1 MSKVTK
7 EQIDAFLS
15 GSDPMERI
23 IKIECEYDDN
33 KVSIIYRDEQGKK
46 RIKRE
51 NFFPFVWCKETAAQ
65 NLFNGDRAE
74 IKRQLSSYG
83 IGVKPLRINRDD
95 GTIPER
101 MKNGYKLL
109 FFAKIPM
116 TYTRFMDFFKKAGRP
131 IYPSQ
136 RDRNY
141 GLKEYI
147 AVSPAEQYMIQT
159 GRRMFKG
166 YDDYDDLL
174 RMEWDLETEGLD
186 PQINAISQ
194 IGIRTN
200 KGYEKIITITGEG
213 EEKRKNELNAICE
226 FFEII
231 KELQPDV
238 ITGHN
243 TENFDWNFIDVRLTL
258 ANVKMGEFT
267 LKYFRKGV
275 YKKNKQQV
283 LKLGGEMEYYFPT
296 VMWGTNLTDSL
307 FAVRRAQAI
316 DSNMKKA
323 TLKYVTKYSNIA
335 KKNRVYVPGKIINT
349 TWEDLNPD
357 YAFNDENGHWF
368 KVDEKLLSKTLSNGQ
383 IRYTKYEED
392 NKQMLIDHENDEK
405 FEFVTGRYIVQ
416 RYLLDDLWET
426 DKIELRYNQSNY
438 LVGKMLPVSYEKMCT
453 MGTAAIWKYIMLAW
467 SYEHELAVPELISQ
481 KSFTGG
487 LSRLLR
493 VGYVD
498 RIVKLDYNSL
508 YPSIILTFGIRS
520 EIDLMDVMSA
530 LLNYILTQR
539 EYYKELKGKYG
550 DEADELAKRIKE
562 EADKLTEAMLND
574 LKDKQQTAK
583 MLKMRNDKMQL
594 PLKITGNGF
603 FGSYGSGGVFPWS
616 DLECAEE
623 TTCTGRQMLRLMI
636 SHFTNIGYT
645 PIVGDS
651 VTYDTPIIVRGKD
664 KRINIIP
671 ICDIFNNNEA
681 IEFEN
686 EQYRDFSKKNY
697 EVLTRNGW
705 KPIEY
710 VYKHKTN
717 KTLKRIETKNG
728 LIDCTEDHSLFDNN
742 GNEVKP
748 STLVRG
754 NKIETYTKNIDYF
767 ASSTVTDR
775 EAWLFGFFMADGSSV
790 YCNRIQKYYSK
801 RKDELVIHNGKRAN
815 WKISN
820 KNLDRLN
827 KAKEILEDSFF
838 LKASIKDHRASSNVY
853 DLVVENTENAKFF
866 SDNFYTSYRYKKV
879 PEFIL
884 NAKKEVKKAFLDGFC
899 CGDGQNDTIDEC
911 IEFGQKSKVA
921 MAGLYFLLK
930 ELDYNFRCH
939 NRQDKPEF
947 ISFRFRNHRGNLL
960 NEDYSNRAEDEV
972 WNNTNITS
980 KSEYVYDISADG
992 TFINALGMI
1001 VCHNT
1006 DGFNFQMPKEEDF
1019 RYTKEHPYIGKGKGR
1034 NTKEGKEYTRVEADV
1049 AEFEDTYMYEAY
1061 NGGVLKNGLGVD
1073 EYCDACIQFS
1083 RKNYADLMPDGKVKL
1098 VGNSIK
1104 SKKMPIYIEKFLDK
1118 GIRLLLEGKGNE
1130 FLEAYYDYVEKIYNL
1145 QIPLK
1150 DIATVGKI
1158 KTSISNYQENCKQLT
1173 AGGTKKARQAWYE
1186 LAIKHNLN
1194 VNMGDA
1200 IYYINTGSKKGDSDV
1215 KRVTDYFA
1223 LIEGKETDVTKELEK
1238 LYTKAKKERPDEMK
1252 LSTGKWI
1259 SKSDFGKRHYGSS
1272 FREEDRLIFNCILLN
1287 NEIIE
1292 DEDDHFCDDN
1302 FEYNIDKYVEMF
1314 NKKIKP
1320 LLVCFSKDIRTRI
1333 NEKGKEV
1340 PNILIS
1346 NPADRKQF
1354 TEEES
1359 KLVSGQPYNIT
1370 DQDTYEQLMTMEDK
1384 EIKFWISVNKI
1395 PPYAKECGMDWEQI
1409 VSDYQER
1416 MKQLEKEEIQ
1426 VELAMYNKAIEELT
1440 QSEVDDFLEEGIV
1453 PDRILK
1459 IVDEDTETTN
1469 FVSKKYNVV
1478 IGNIFD
1484 IIDHEFVENKDD
1496 D

>member
-7 EQIDAFLS
+7 EQIDSFLS
-15 GSDPMERI
+15 GTDPMEHI
-23 IKIECEYDDN
+23 IKIECGYDED
-33 KVSIIYRDEQGKK
+33 KVSIIYRDADNRK

-51 NFFPFVWCKETAAQ
+51 NFFPFVWCKQNTAQ
-65 NLFNGDRAE
+65 NLFNGDRKK
-74 IKRQLSSYG
+74 IKQFMSSYG
-83 IGVKPLRINRDD
+83 IGCKPLRINRDD
-95 GTIPER
+95 GTIPQR
-101 MKNGYKLL
+101 MENGYRLI
-109 FFAKIPM
+109 FFAKVPM
-116 TYTRFMDFFKKAGRP
+116 TYNKFMDFFKNGGRP
-131 IYPSQ
+131 IFPGQ
-136 RDRNY
+136 KDRNY

-147 AVSPAEQYMIQT
+147 AVSPVEQYMIQT

-166 YDDYDDLL
+166 YDDYDDLVRL
-174 RMEWDLETEGLD
+174 EWDLETEGLD

-200 KGYEKIITITGEG
+200 KGYERIITITGEG
-213 EEKRKNELNAICE
+213 EEKQKNELKAICE

-231 KELQPDV
+231 KELQPDI

-243 TENFDWNFIDVRLTL
+243 TENFDWNFIDVRLGL
-258 ANVKMGEFT
+258 LNLKMGEFS

-275 YKKNKQQV
+275 YKKKKQQV
-283 LKLGGEMEYYFPT
+283 LKLGGEMEYYYPT
-296 VMWGTNLTDSL
+296 IMWGTNLTDSL

-316 DSNMKKA
+316 DSNMKSA

-349 TWEDLNPD
+349 TWEDLNQN

-368 KVDEKLLSKTLSNGQ
+368 KVDDKILNKTLDNGQ
-383 IRYTKYEED
+383 LRYSKYEED
-392 NKQMLIDHENDEK
+392 GKNKLIDRENDEI

-467 SYEHELAVPELISQ
+467 SYEHDLAVPELISQ

-562 EADKLTEAMLND
+562 EADKLTEAILND

-603 FGSYGSGGVFPWS
+603 FGSYGSGSVFPWS

-645 PIVGDS
+645 PIVGD
-651 VTYDTPIIVRGKD
+651 
-664 KRINIIP
+664 
-671 ICDIFNNNEA
+671 
-681 IEFEN
+681 
-686 EQYRDFSKKNY
+686 
-697 EVLTRNGW
+697 
-705 KPIEY
+705 
-710 VYKHKTN
+710 
-717 KTLKRIETKNG
+717 
-728 LIDCTEDHSLFDNN
+728 
-742 GNEVKP
+742 
-748 STLVRG
+748 
-754 NKIETYTKNIDYF
+754 
-767 ASSTVTDR
+767 
-775 EAWLFGFFMADGSSV
+775 
-790 YCNRIQKYYSK
+790 
-801 RKDELVIHNGKRAN
+801 
-815 WKISN
+815 
-820 KNLDRLN
+820 
-827 KAKEILEDSFF
+827 
-838 LKASIKDHRASSNVY
+838 
-853 DLVVENTENAKFF
+853 
-866 SDNFYTSYRYKKV
+866 
-879 PEFIL
+879 
-884 NAKKEVKKAFLDGFC
+884 
-899 CGDGQNDTIDEC
+899 
-911 IEFGQKSKVA
+911 
-921 MAGLYFLLK
+921 
-930 ELDYNFRCH
+930 
-939 NRQDKPEF
+939 
-947 ISFRFRNHRGNLL
+947 
-960 NEDYSNRAEDEV
+960 
-972 WNNTNITS
+972 
-980 KSEYVYDISADG
+980 
-992 TFINALGMI
+992 
-1001 VCHNT
+1001 T

-1118 GIRLLLEGKGNE
+1118 GIRLLLEGKGKE

-1158 KTSISNYQENCKQLT
+1158 KTSIENYKENCKQLT

-1186 LAIKHNLN
+1186 LAIMHNLN

-1200 IYYINTGSKKGDSDV
+1200 IYYINTGKKKSDSDV
-1215 KRVTDYFA
+1215 QRVTDYFA
-1223 LIEGKETDVTKELEK
+1223 LIDGQETNVTKELDK

-1252 LSTGKWI
+1252 QPNGKWMP
-1259 SKSDFGKRHYGSS
+1259 KNEFGKKHYGSS

-1287 NEIIE
+1287 NEIVE

-1346 NPADRKQF
+1346 NPSDRKQF
-1354 TEEES
+1354 TDEES

-1384 EIKFWISVNKI
+1384 EIKFWLSVNKI
-1395 PPYAKECGMDWEQI
+1395 PPYVNECGMNWDEI
-1409 VSDYQER
+1409 VSDYKER

-1426 VELAMYNKAIEELT
+1426 LELSLYNKAIDELT
-1440 QSEVDDFLEEGIV
+1440 QNEVDDFLEDGVV

-1459 IVDEDTETTN
+1459 LVDEDTDSNN
-1469 FVSKKYNVV
+1469 FVSKKYGVV
-1478 IGNIFD
+1478 IGSIFD
-1484 IIDHEFVENKDD
+1484 IIDKDFNIEKD
-1496 D
+1496 EE